1 MHSIKTIFGNI
12 LLTTSRKG
20 ITRLY
25 LNRNKT
31 KSHNIKL
38 KPNKNVRKS
47 IRLLQRYFKGEKV
60 DLKVKV
66 DLSNLS
72 VFTRQ
77 VLRQTQKIP
86 YGKTTTYSEIAKII
100 GHAKASRA
108 VGQAL
113 GSNPLPIIIPCHRVI
128 RKDKSLGGYAYGLSW
143 KKRLLEIES

>member
-38 KPNKNVRKS
+38 KPNKNVRKL

-86 YGKTTTYSEIAKII
+86 YGKTTTYGEIAKII